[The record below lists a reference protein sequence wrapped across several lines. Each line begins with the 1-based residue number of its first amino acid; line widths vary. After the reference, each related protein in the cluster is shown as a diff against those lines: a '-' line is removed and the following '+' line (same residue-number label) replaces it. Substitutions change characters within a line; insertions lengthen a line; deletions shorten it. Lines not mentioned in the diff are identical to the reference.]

1 MRKIALAIFAVLLS
15 IPLSA
20 QNGDIQKRISQYVE
34 KVRKDWKI
42 PGLSLAVIQGD
53 STIVMDGYGVKKVG
67 GQDSV
72 RSNTM
77 FHIGSMSKAFTAA
90 AISSL
95 VDKGMVNWNDKVKD
109 ILPDFDWYCD
119 STEAVIEVKDLLTH
133 SSGLVAQVGTY
144 IPNLGYDRDDVY
156 RMLDFVYTDYETFYK
171 GFKNEKNLV
180 IQAHPFRK
188 NCILQNTD
196 LLDGIEV
203 FNLHPGHNSA
213 VGFAAKTAFENPRL
227 LKTGGTDFHHETH
240 QGMCATLFKERIRD
254 SFRLA
259 EVLKSRD
266 YILDIWG
273 NKILPY

>member
-1 MRKIALAIFAVLLS
+1 MDFYIYKI
-15 IPLSA
+15 
-20 QNGDIQKRISQYVE
+20 NMGDGRVEIEVNYDKNVFGISYSGSK
-34 KVRKDWKI
+34 KVIKQMKEIAKD
-42 PGLSLAVIQGD
+42 LYLY
-53 STIVMDGYGVKKVG
+53 YGV
-67 GQDSV
+67 S
-72 RSNTM
+72 
-77 FHIGSMSKAFTAA
+77 
-90 AISSL
+90 
-95 VDKGMVNWNDKVKD
+95 
-109 ILPDFDWYCD
+109 
-119 STEAVIEVKDLLTH
+119 E
-133 SSGLVAQVGTY
+133 
-144 IPNLGYDRDDVY
+144 DDVY

-171 GFKNEKNLV
+171 EFKNEKSLV

-188 NCILQNTD
+188 NCVLQNTD

-203 FNLHPGHNSA
+203 FNLHPNHNSA

-240 QGMCATLFKERIRD
+240 QGMCATLFRERIKD

>member
-1 MRKIALAIFAVLLS
+1 MIDLDAYKQRYDLHVHTSPVSPCGDFSPQEVVDKHIALGYNGMVLTNHFQ
-15 IPLSA
+15 P
-20 QNGDIQKRISQYVE
+20 R
-34 KVRKDWKI
+34 
-42 PGLSLAVIQGD
+42 
-53 STIVMDGYGVKKVG
+53 
-67 GQDSV
+67 
-72 RSNTM
+72 
-77 FHIGSMSKAFTAA
+77 
-90 AISSL
+90 L
-95 VDKGMVNWNDKVKD
+95 VDKFENHRDFVEYFLNDYREAKEYGESK
-109 ILPDFDWYCD
+109 DFD
-119 STEAVIEVKDLLTH
+119 VILGVEMRFPENDNDY
-133 SSGLVAQVGTY
+133 LVYGVSE
-144 IPNLGYDRDDVY
+144 DDAY
-156 RMLDFVYTDYETFYK
+156 KMLDFVYTDYKTFYK
-171 GFKNEKNLV
+171 GFKNEKSLV

-273 NKILPY
+273 NKITLY